1 MTYVMSDIHGMYRK
15 FKKMLEL
22 IEFSDNDTLYIIGD
36 IVDRGDEPIQI
47 LQDMM
52 QRPNVIPL
60 LGNHELLALNALSA
74 ISEFIDSN
82 GFVTDESLEFNK
94 DYLLWQ
100 MNGCRTTL
108 EGLGRLNKEQ
118 RRKII
123 GYMRSFALH
132 KTVTIG
138 KTTFVLVH
146 AGFENFSK
154 ERPFDDYTPDEL
166 VWCRHIPD
174 ERYFEDE
181 NTYVATGHTPVRK
194 FTGKPYI
201 LHKNNNIFIDCG
213 ACLSGGKL
221 GCIRLDDF
229 MEYYV

>member
-1 MTYVMSDIHGMYRK
+1 MIYVMSDIHGMYRK
-15 FKKMLEL
+15 YKKMLEL
-22 IEFSDNDTLYIIGD
+22 IGFSDDDTLYMIGD
-36 IVDRGDEPIQI
+36 VIDRGDEPIQI

-52 QRPNVIPL
+52 QRQNVIPL
-60 LGNHELLALNALSA
+60 LGNHELMALNALSV
-74 ISEFIDSN
+74 ISEFIDSS
-82 GFVTDESLEFNK
+82 GFLTDESLEFNK

-108 EGLGRLNKEQ
+108 EGLGKLDTEQ

-123 GYMRSFALH
+123 GYMRGFALH
-132 KTVTIG
+132 KTVSVG
-138 KTTFVLVH
+138 KNTFVLVH
-146 AGFENFSK
+146 AGFEDFSK
-154 ERPFDDYTPDEL
+154 ERSFDDYMPDEL

-174 ERYFEDE
+174 ERYSDDDNVF
-181 NTYVATGHTPVRK
+181 VVTGHTPVQK

-213 ACLSGGKL
+213 ACMIGGKL
-221 GCIRLDDF
+221 ACVRLDDF

>member
-15 FKKMLEL
+15 YKKMLEL
-22 IEFSDNDTLYIIGD
+22 IEFSDNDTLYLIGD

-74 ISEFIDSN
+74 IGEFIDSN

-108 EGLGRLNKEQ
+108 EGLGSLNREQ
-118 RRKII
+118 RREII
-123 GYMRSFALH
+123 GYMRSFALY
-132 KTVTIG
+132 KKVSVG
-138 KTTFVLVH
+138 KNTFVLVH

-154 ERPFDDYTPDEL
+154 ERPFDNYTPDEL

-181 NTYVATGHTPVRK
+181 NTYVVTGHTPVRK

-213 ACLSGGKL
+213 ACLSCGKL

>member
-1 MTYVMSDIHGMYRK
+1 MIYVMSDIHGMYEK
-15 FKKMLEL
+15 YKKMLKL
-22 IEFSDNDTLYIIGD
+22 IELSDKDTLYIIGD
-36 IVDRGDEPIQI
+36 VVDRGDEPVRI

-74 ISEFIDSN
+74 ICDFIDSN
-82 GFVTDESLEFNK
+82 GSVTDESLEFNK

-100 MNGCRTTL
+100 MNGCLTTM
-108 EGLGRLNKEQ
+108 EGLGRMNTKK
-118 RRKII
+118 RREII
-123 GYMRSFALH
+123 RYMRSFPLH
-132 KTVTIG
+132 KTINVG
-138 KTTFVLVH
+138 DNTFILVH

-154 ERPFDDYTPDEL
+154 DRSFDDYRPEEL
-166 VWCRHIPD
+166 VWCRHNPD

-181 NTYVATGHTPVRK
+181 NTYVVSGHTPVQK

-213 ACLSGGKL
+213 ACLKGGKL
-221 GCIRLDDF
+221 ACIRLDDF
-229 MEYYV
+229 MEYYA

>member
-1 MTYVMSDIHGMYRK
+1 MTYAMSDIHGMYDK
-15 FKKMLEL
+15 YMKMLAL
-22 IEFSDNDTLYIIGD
+22 IELSDNDMLYIIGD
-36 IVDRGDEPIQI
+36 VLDRGEHPVRI
-47 LQDMM
+47 LKDMM
-52 QRPNVIPL
+52 QRQNVIPII
-60 LGNHELLALNALSA
+60 GNHELLALNVL
-74 ISEFIDSN
+74 EKCIDS
-82 GFVTDESLEFNK
+82 VTADGLASYDDNELNEAF
-94 DYLLWQ
+94 LLWQ
-100 MNGCRTTL
+100 LNGCRTTL
-108 EGLGRLNKEQ
+108 EGLGSLNREQ
-118 RRKII
+118 RRGII
-123 GYMRSFALH
+123 RYMRSFALH
-132 KTVTIG
+132 KTVTVG
-138 KTTFVLVH
+138 KNTFVLVH

-181 NTYVATGHTPVRK
+181 NTYVVTGHTPVRK

-213 ACLSGGKL
+213 ACLNDGKL

>member
-1 MTYVMSDIHGMYRK
+1 MTYVMSDIHGMYDK
-15 FKKMLEL
+15 YMKMLAL
-22 IEFSDNDTLYIIGD
+22 IELSDNDKLYIIGD
-36 IVDRGDEPIQI
+36 VLDRGKHPIHI

-52 QRPNVIPL
+52 QRPNVIPII
-60 LGNHELLALNALSA
+60 GNHELMALNVL
-74 ISEFIDSN
+74 EKCIDSIN
-82 GFVTDESLEFNK
+82 AVGFVNIEDHEL
-94 DYLLWQ
+94 DRAYLLWQ
-100 MNGCRTTL
+100 MNGCRPTL
-108 EGLGRLNKEQ
+108 EGLGRSNKEQ
-118 RRKII
+118 RREII

-132 KTVTIG
+132 KTVTVG
-138 KTTFVLVH
+138 KNTFVLVH

-174 ERYFEDE
+174 ERYFENE
-181 NTYVATGHTPVRK
+181 NTYVVTGHTPVQK

-213 ACLSGGKL
+213 ACLNGGKL